1 MPLREDTLARR
12 LGLWSERLS
21 GYLQILSKRLQ
32 GLGEWVWRLRGW
44 FKQHRTTLVVAAA
57 VLVAAGFVA
66 LLWRGAA
73 WLDASRLRALT
84 PVQRQAAIDAIRG
97 RLLQLGG
104 GLVLAGGLLIT
115 VATYRL
121 NQQGH
126 VTDRFTKAIDQL
138 GSTGLDVR
146 LGAIYALER
155 IMTDSG
161 RDHPTIVEVLAAYIR
176 EHASLVDG
184 PVNDDQAQPTP
195 TDSRTKTATD
205 VQAALSV
212 LGRRP
217 SGRTERGRLDL
228 RRTRLPDTNLDE
240 AQLSSALLAETDL
253 HHASLQAA
261 KLAGAW
267 LGNANL
273 SRAFLNN
280 SDLTHANLEGA
291 NMSHALL
298 ARADLT
304 DAKLAKADLSGALM
318 WHAKLTRAN
327 LKEARLSEYAVLNWV
342 NLTDADLTGAVLNQA
357 DLSQST
363 MTRANL
369 SFTWLNDAE
378 LVDANLTGVNLTG
391 ANLMNA
397 NLANAKLTRA
407 KLPNANLSH
416 ANLAGADL
424 SGADL
429 TDADLTD
436 ADLSNATL
444 AGAKLPPGITGNAQP
459 DAGTGPSSEPPA
471 S

>member
-1 MPLREDTLARR
+1 MARR
-12 LGLWSERLS
+12 LGLWAGRL
-21 GYLQILSKRLQ
+21 GGCLQI
-32 GLGEWVWRLRGW
+32 LGEWVRRLLGW

-73 WLDASRLRALT
+73 RLDASQLRALT

-104 GLVLAGGLLIT
+104 GLVLAGGLLVT
-115 VATYRL
+115 LATYRL

-155 IMTDSG
+155 IMIDSR

-184 PVNDDQAQPTP
+184 PVNDDQAQPTR
-195 TDSRTKTATD
+195 TDSRAKTATD

-228 RRTRLPDTNLDE
+228 RKTRLPDTNLDE

-253 HHASLQAA
+253 RHASLQAA
-261 KLAGAW
+261 KLGGVW

-280 SDLTHANLEGA
+280 ADLTRANLEGA
-291 NMSHALL
+291 NISRALL
-298 ARADLT
+298 AGADLT
-304 DAKLAKADLSGALM
+304 DAKLAKADLSGAYM
-318 WHAKLTRAN
+318 WHAKLTRAD
-327 LKEARLSEYAVLNWV
+327 LKEAKLTENAVLNWV

-357 DLSQST
+357 DLSQSA

-391 ANLMNA
+391 ANLTNA

-424 SGADL
+424 S
-429 TDADLTD
+429 DADLSDTDLSD

-444 AGAKLPPGITGNAQP
+444 TGAKLPPGNAGEAQP
-459 DAGTGPSSEPPA
+459 DAGTGPFSEPPA